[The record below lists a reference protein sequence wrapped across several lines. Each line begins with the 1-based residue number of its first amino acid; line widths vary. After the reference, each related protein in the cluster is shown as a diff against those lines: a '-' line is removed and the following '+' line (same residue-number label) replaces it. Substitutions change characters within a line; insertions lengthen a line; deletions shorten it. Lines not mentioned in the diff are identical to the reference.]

1 MALRFRKR
9 PRLALELSVALV
21 VKLVAL
27 VVIWNLW
34 FADPQ
39 DRDVDGED
47 IARAIYAAPAV
58 AAPGRDD
65 RAARP

>member
-21 VKLVAL
+21 VKFVAL

-39 DRDVDGED
+39 DRRVDGED
-47 IARAIYAAPAV
+47 IARAIYAAP
-58 AAPGRDD
+58 GRED